1 MRIFFSTLIV
11 LAIIMTIICSIISKG
26 TFLLVLSQLI
36 PLALL
41 LFVALAIIYLIL
53 SFINFI
59 ITLFKKKG

>member
-1 MRIFFSTLIV
+1 MKIFFSTLII
-11 LAIIMTIICSIISKG
+11 LATIMTIICSIISKG

-41 LFVALAIIYLIL
+41 LFTTLAIIYLIL

-59 ITLFKKKG
+59 ITLFKKKR